1 MQSNNNLARE
11 TIPQIVDSFTNVFY
25 LSDSWKIELEII
37 LDLIQEIL

>member
-1 MQSNNNLARE
+1 MQSNNNLSIE